1 MPWKNVERVE
11 GRSYK
16 CGYCANDVGPNQG
29 YYHSGDASQAIC
41 ICPTCDHPTYLGVST
56 QMPGAPYG
64 KDVDGVPE
72 DVDNLYR
79 QARQCMSVSSH
90 TSAILTCRKILM
102 HIAVEKGADVGKSF
116 LDYVQYLADNHY
128 VPPGAYGWVDHIRKK
143 GNEANHRI
151 VIMGQ
156 EDAGNLIDFI
166 EMLLKTSYEFPSRLP
181 KDEEEK
187 EPEE

>member
-1 MPWKNVERVE
+1 MPWPNVERTE
-11 GRSYK
+11 RYSYT
-16 CGYCANDVGPNQG
+16 CGYCGKDVGPDQA
-29 YYHSGDASQAIC
+29 YYDPDSRYRRIY
-41 ICPTCDHPTYLGVST
+41 ICPRCDCPTYFEGGT
-56 QMPGAPYG
+56 QTPGAPCG

-116 LDYVQYLADNHY
+116 LDYVLYLADNHY
-128 VPPGAYGWVDHIRKK
+128 VPPDGSGWVDHIRKK
-143 GNEANHRI
+143 GNEANHKI

-156 EDAGNLIDFI
+156 EDAKNLIDFS
-166 EMLLKTSYEFPSRLP
+166 EMLLKTIYEFPSRLP
-181 KDEEEK
+181 KAEEQE